1 MAAGDL
7 LRLGMHPSC
16 EYPLDLGR
24 DDLVLCADDIERRF
38 VAHYCRPRKGTKR
51 QQSDPSPAYP
61 RQPWPFDFSRY
72 APGVQHGGEADAR
85 AEMLR
90 VGGDGDERLGR
101 GPKQEVGDDG
111 RVVERD
117 GADRRRQRE
126 DDVTIVDR
134 QEFGPALGEPLPR
147 RREVDDGDAFVD
159 FQQRALAAV
168 RLAEAKGAGA

>member
-51 QQSDPSPAYP
+51 QQSDPSPAHP
-61 RQPWPFDFSRY
+61 RLPWPFDFSRY

-90 VGGDGDERLGR
+90 VGGDG
-101 GPKQEVGDDG
+101 
-111 RVVERD
+111 
-117 GADRRRQRE
+117 ADRRRQRE
-126 DDVTIVDR
+126 DDVTIGDR

-147 RREVDDGDAFVD
+147 RREVYDGDAFVD